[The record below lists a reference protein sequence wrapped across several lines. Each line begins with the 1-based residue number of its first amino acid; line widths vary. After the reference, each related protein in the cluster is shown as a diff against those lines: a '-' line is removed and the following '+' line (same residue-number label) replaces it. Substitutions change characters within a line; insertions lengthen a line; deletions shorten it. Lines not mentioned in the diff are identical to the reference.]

1 MTIIIYGYEILSYTT
16 MTETEASGK
25 EETKQFSLLELEQQL
40 VKLRLTHGDT
50 LLKNLKEKREE
61 LIKSTPETTK
71 ELEDKLEELKKVEEG
86 LPAAAKDVVTERIK
100 VLEDNL
106 NFIKNTTLANV
117 DSSIQKLEE
126 RVNFLKVFGI

>member
-1 MTIIIYGYEILSYTT
+1 MS
-16 MTETEASGK
+16 ETEATTK

-40 VKLRLTHGDT
+40 VKLRLTHGET
-50 LLKNLKEKREE
+50 LLKNLKDKREE
-61 LIKSTPETTK
+61 LIKSTPESTK

-86 LPAAAKDVVTERIK
+86 LPAAAKDVVTEKIK

-106 NFIKNTTLANV
+106 NFLKNTTPANV